1 MNYIDRNFLDL
12 IGSLTPSFGSEGWS
26 DGFAD
31 LPDDS
36 KEIISQL
43 YMKVSEEEIIK
54 YVTEYKNGYEVGSYM
69 SEHADEIYDEDG
81 NEIEDVDLLE
91 PTSNH
96 TFEAKQLLEEYIRE
110 FGLARTTHMKEHRE
124 LSEYKFLELFLITYI
139 QKGNNP
145 IIEKNDIETKLLKY
159 KDNPEYSF
167 LFSDIAL
174 KKDNLT
180 ETRKVNLSEAFLNG
194 IAWGLLMVIQNG
206 AINTKYIINVSQDEI
221 SKFLENYGEEEKEA
235 MSKMT
240 DELMN
245 ENKKVL
251 VKTKQNQ

>member
-1 MNYIDRNFLDL
+1 MNYRDRNFLDL
-12 IGSLTPSFGSEGWS
+12 VGSLCPSFSSEGWA
-26 DGFAD
+26 DGYAD

-36 KEIISQL
+36 KEIIAQL
-43 YMKVSEEEIIK
+43 YMKVPEDEIIE
-54 YVTEYKNGYEVGSYM
+54 YVKEYKNGYEVGSYM
-69 SEHADEIYDEDG
+69 SENAEEIYDEDG
-81 NEIEDVDLLE
+81 NEIEGVDLLE
-91 PTSNH
+91 PTSDH
-96 TFEAKQLLEEYIRE
+96 LFEAKQLLEEYIRN

-124 LSEYKFLELFLITYI
+124 LSEYKFLELLLLTYI

-145 IIEKNDIETKLLKY
+145 VIEKDKIETELPKY

-167 LFSDIAL
+167 LFSNIAL

-180 ETRKVNLSEAFLNG
+180 EIRKVNLSESFLNG

-206 AINTKYIINVSQDEI
+206 AINTKYIINVIQDEI
-221 SKFLENYGEEEKEA
+221 PKFLENYGEEEKEA
-235 MSKMT
+235 MSKMI

-251 VKTKQNQ
+251 VKTKPNQ